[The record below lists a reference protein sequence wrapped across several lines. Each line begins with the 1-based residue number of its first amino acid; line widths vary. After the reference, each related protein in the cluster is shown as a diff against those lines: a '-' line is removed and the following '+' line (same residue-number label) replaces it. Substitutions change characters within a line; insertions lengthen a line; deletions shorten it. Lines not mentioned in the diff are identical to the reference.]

1 MLNDFDGALRAWNV
15 ARKPMLDAVHITGL
29 SRTRYSLL
37 AQAIDLPSDALLT
50 ADAFT
55 LARRRLESMPDLAST
70 RLSLRPGDDG
80 FAVADVAVVER
91 ATLPRSPVQW
101 AAASVQ
107 AALEREVT
115 ARLPG
120 RTGQGETWTAAWGW
134 WENRPSAS
142 VEFAAPLVSH
152 PRGIWRVALAWQA
165 QTYGS
170 TPVAVREEQLLG
182 DLGYSSWLSANVRV
196 DLSTG
201 LDAWSRPNAATE
213 RTVHLTGAVERRLFT
228 DRIAARVSLGRW
240 AGVGGREGFGTA
252 AAELSFTS
260 TKDPGPLVTIVRL
273 GAATASASTPLAL
286 WSGAGEGQARAPF
299 LRAHPLLHDGRID
312 GPVFGRRL
320 AHGTIEAQHWFGRAS
335 LLPVAAAVFSDAA
348 VAGQRSPFAVGQPFQ
363 WDVGA
368 GMRIRVPGRAGLF
381 RMDFAHGLRD
391 GAQAWMMAW
400 QPGA

>member
-1 MLNDFDGALRAWNV
+1 
-15 ARKPMLDAVHITGL
+15 
-29 SRTRYSLL
+29 
-37 AQAIDLPSDALLT
+37 
-50 ADAFT
+50 
-55 LARRRLESMPDLAST
+55 
-70 RLSLRPGDDG
+70 
-80 FAVADVAVVER
+80 
-91 ATLPRSPVQW
+91 VQW

-115 ARLPG
+115 ARLPA

-142 VEFAAPLVSH
+142 IEFAAPLVSR
-152 PRGIWRVALAWQA
+152 PRGVWRVALAWQA
-165 QTYGS
+165 QTYGR
-170 TPVAVREEQLLG
+170 TPAAVREEQLRG
-182 DLGYSSWLSANVRV
+182 DLGYSSWLAANLRV

-213 RTVHLTGAVERRLFT
+213 RTVHLTGAVERRLFA

-240 AGVGGREGFGTA
+240 AGVGGGDGFGAA

-260 TKDPGPLVTIVRL
+260 TKDPGPLVTIARL
-273 GAATASASTPLAL
+273 GAATASAAAPLAL
-286 WSGAGEGQARAPF
+286 WSGAGEGRARAPF

-320 AHGTIEAQHWFGRAS
+320 AHGTIEVQHWFGGSS
-335 LLPVAAAVFSDAA
+335 LVPVAAAVFSDAA
-348 VAGQRSPFAVGQPFQ
+348 VAGQRSPFAAGHPFQ

-381 RMDFAHGLRD
+381 RVDYAHGLRD
-391 GAQAWMMAW
+391 GARAWMMAW
-400 QPGA
+400 QPGP

>member
-1 MLNDFDGALRAWNV
+1 MAVAAQCPSDARPVAELAGVPLSQRRWSEASELASAALALDPTIAFAADVLGSSRFMLNDSDGALRAWNV

-182 DLGYSSWLSANVRV
+182 DLGYSSWLSANSASISPLASTHGPDQTRRRNGQSTLQAPSSVACSPTGSPRACRSADGPASADERDSVRRRWNC
-196 DLSTG
+196 LS
-201 LDAWSRPNAATE
+201 
-213 RTVHLTGAVERRLFT
+213 RRR
-228 DRIAARVSLGRW
+228 RI
-240 AGVGGREGFGTA
+240 
-252 AAELSFTS
+252 
-260 TKDPGPLVTIVRL
+260 PVRL
-273 GAATASASTPLAL
+273 SPSSASAPPPRVILRRSHC
-286 WSGAGEGQARAPF
+286 GAEPVKAKP
-299 LRAHPLLHDGRID
+299 AHRSSAHTRFCTTDG
-312 GPVFGRRL
+312 
-320 AHGTIEAQHWFGRAS
+320 
-335 LLPVAAAVFSDAA
+335 
-348 VAGQRSPFAVGQPFQ
+348 
-363 WDVGA
+363 
-368 GMRIRVPGRAGLF
+368 
-381 RMDFAHGLRD
+381 
-391 GAQAWMMAW
+391 
-400 QPGA
+400 